1 MSCLLLTQ
9 SGHCHLHLIRCLVPR
24 AWAKTMRRREFIS
37 LLTGTITAWPLAEA
51 AQQQKSPFR
60 LGFVPVGS
68 PDNAYDRSL
77 VEAFQRGLRQVGL
90 VENQNVVWSGS
101 DPDQAVTEVLRRG
114 AELLITSGSSTSV
127 AAWRQTSTIPIVF
140 LHVGDPMAVGLIESL
155 SHPGRNATG
164 FSDILAELSG
174 KLVDLAKELN
184 KSQSSV
190 SYLWHTDWPDG
201 QHRYALTREAAEKV
215 GLELRSSGITNI
227 AQLNDV
233 LITIKQRGSAAFIV
247 QPSPFTY
254 AERGQITAA
263 AIKYGLGTIFAFP
276 VAAREG
282 SLIAYGPDYLH
293 MYSRAPTY
301 VDRILKGT
309 KPADLPVE
317 QPTKIELLV
326 NLKTAKALG
335 IEVPLSLLIRAD
347 ELIE

>member
-1 MSCLLLTQ
+1 
-9 SGHCHLHLIRCLVPR
+9 
-24 AWAKTMRRREFIS
+24 MRRRDFVRAMVGS
-37 LLTGTITAWPLAEA
+37 AAGWPLAA
-51 AQQQKSPFR
+51 RAQQQRGPIR
-60 LGFVPVGS
+60 LGFLPIGS

-77 VEAFQRGLRQVGL
+77 VEAFQQGLRQVGL
-90 VENQNVVWSGS
+90 VENQNIILDVVWSDN
-101 DPDQAVTEVLRRG
+101 DPDHAVTEALRRG
-114 AELLITSGSSTSV
+114 AELLITSGSSVSV
-127 AAWRQTSTIPIVF
+127 AANRQTSTVPIVF
-140 LHVGDPMAVGLIESL
+140 LNVGDPVAVGLIESL

-201 QHRYALTREAAEKV
+201 QHRYALTREAAENV
-215 GLELRSSGITNI
+215 GLELRSSGIKDL

-233 LITIKQRGSAAFIV
+233 LITIKQRGSTAFIV

-254 AERGQITAA
+254 AERGQIIAA

-276 VAAREG
+276 AAAKEG
-282 SLIAYGPDYLH
+282 SLVAYGPDYLH
-293 MYSRAPTY
+293 MHSRAPIY

-309 KPADLPVE
+309 RPADLPVE